1 MVSLRLLLLC
11 LVLGPA
17 VCKAGSQEGKIDVKL
32 MRVRISWNTEPRLD
46 SMRMG

>member
-1 MVSLRLLLLC
+1 MTLKPEVH
-11 LVLGPA
+11 
-17 VCKAGSQEGKIDVKL
+17 KAGSQEGKIDVKL